1 VIGRETDP
9 RAAIVSATVL
19 FQDAADRL
27 ADVGVG
33 LAADDQEH
41 RRFPVEEAGVEDD
54 EEIGVIQ
61 CENGDG
67 DHTFHKVRLG
77 KTLKLAE
84 NVTPEKARKQAEGCA
99 V

>member
-1 VIGRETDP
+1 MTWSEIKKAVE
-9 RAAIVSATVL
+9 
-19 FQDAADRL
+19 Q
-27 ADVGVG
+27 VGVS
-33 LAADDQEH
+33 
-41 RRFPVEEAGVEDD
+41 DD
-54 EEIGVIQ
+54 EEISVIQ

-84 NVTPEKARKQAEGCA
+84 NVSAEKARDDAQGCA